1 MEWLGRNN
9 IFLVVNSTI
18 LCQARE
24 ILVIQNAWNNRLAYH
39 PMTFV
44 LYQACCK
51 IVQVLEISQSLKLLQ
66 PSKVMVCLSKTRE
79 RVAGGKVSIRCWKID
94 CIREE
99 DLIVNINVLL
109 HWLVGIQRGEL
120 AFYDGLGTSGCSL

>member
-1 MEWLGRNN
+1 MERLGRNN

-18 LCQARE
+18 LCKAWE
-24 ILVIQNAWNNRLAYH
+24 ILVVQNTWNNRLAYH
-39 PMTFV
+39 SMTFV

-66 PSKVMVCLSKTRE
+66 PSKVMICLSKAWE
-79 RVAGGKVSIRCWKID
+79 WVAGGKVSVRCWKID
-94 CIREE
+94 SIREE

-109 HWLVGIQRGEL
+109 HWLVGI
-120 AFYDGLGTSGCSL
+120 

>member
-24 ILVIQNAWNNRLAYH
+24 ILVIQNAWNDRLAYH

-44 LYQACCK
+44 LYQACSK
-51 IVQVLEISQSLKLLQ
+51 IVQVLKISQSLKLLQ

-79 RVAGGKVSIRCWKID
+79 
-94 CIREE
+94 
-99 DLIVNINVLL
+99 
-109 HWLVGIQRGEL
+109 
-120 AFYDGLGTSGCSL
+120 